1 MFDSGSLKS
10 MVKTYMI
17 DSDLAVIS
25 FIASNPVI
33 RGGDSLEVLLLY
45 INEGGAGR
53 GSINTLG

>member
-1 MFDSGSLKS
+1 

-33 RGGDSLEVLLLY
+33 RGGDSLEVPLLY